1 MLSTW
6 VGNLALKKKF
16 ALLGLLAV
24 VMAGMPT
31 AVLLSRLFEQV
42 HVLKAESR
50 GVTLSEQ
57 MLQVVKLTQEHRG
70 LSAAMLGGN
79 ESKRSD
85 VTARQQAL
93 VTAYATLEKSLQDMG
108 QPEVAKSLAGVQ
120 QDWQALLSAVNGG
133 GLSAADSLQRH
144 TKLVARQLALIEQ
157 EMAVSGLALDSD
169 SQSYNLI
176 VAGLRDLPRLTE
188 KLALTRGRGTS
199 MLASEASDIPGL
211 VQLKA
216 MSELARAYGDDLA
229 RDFQAAY
236 TEGQTVPPSLAANR
250 EASVQAQVAAHALV
264 ARIIDGQASD
274 LNDTRFFAEMTDA
287 IKAQYAL
294 GSEVTKQLDVLFK
307 ARSQQALTAVAG
319 VSVVVCLIAGLGG
332 WLAWLVVHQTTRAVD
347 TALGMTQALS
357 RGDLSH
363 VAHVAQRD
371 EIGLMVQSLG
381 EAVRHF
387 REMVDGI
394 KSASESVATAAT
406 QIAQGNLDLS
416 ARTENQ
422 ASSLQQT
429 ASSME
434 EIASTVSNNT
444 NTARA
449 ANDVANQASQDA
461 RQSGDIF
468 GQVVAKMEAI
478 KQSSAK
484 IAEINAVIDG
494 IAFQT
499 NILAL
504 NAAVEAARAGE
515 QGRGFAVVAS
525 EVRSLAQRSATAA
538 REIKTLIGSS
548 VDSIDAGYSLA
559 ANTRDSIERLV
570 QRVLQV
576 SQMMSEIATS
586 SEQQHLGV
594 SQVNQAVSTLDQTT
608 QQNAALVEESSAAAS
623 SLRDQAGRLQEMVG
637 SFKLT

>member
-16 ALLGLLAV
+16 ALLGLLAL
-24 VMAGMPT
+24 VMAGIPT
-31 AVLLSRLFEQV
+31 IWLMGGLFEQV
-42 HVLKAESR
+42 RVLKAEGN
-50 GVTLSEQ
+50 GVALSKQ

-70 LSAAMLGGN
+70 LSAAMLSGN
-79 ESKRSD
+79 TSKRND
-85 VTARQQAL
+85 VLARQQAL
-93 VTAYATLEKSLQDMG
+93 GVAYADLGKALQDAA
-108 QPEVAKSLAGVQ
+108 QPDVGKNMEAIQ
-120 QDWQALLSAVNGG
+120 QDWRALQSAVSGG
-133 GLSAADSLQRH
+133 NLTAGESLQRH
-144 TKLVARQLALIEQ
+144 TKLVARQLALVEQ
-157 EMAVSGLALDSD
+157 EMAVSGLALDAD
-169 SQSYNLI
+169 TESYNLI
-176 VAGLRDLPRLTE
+176 VAALRDLPRMTE
-188 KLALTRGRGTS
+188 KLALTRGRGAA

-216 MSELARAYGDDLA
+216 MSELAVAYAEDLHRDLA
-229 RDFQAAY
+229 AAFASGQA
-236 TEGQTVPPSLAANR
+236 VPAALAASR
-250 EASVQAQVAAHALV
+250 EAADKGQVAAHTLV
-264 ARIIDGQASD
+264 ARIIDGQAGD
-274 LNDTRFFAEMTDA
+274 LNDTRFFADMTDA

-294 GSEVTKQLDVLFK
+294 TDEVIVQLNGLFA
-307 ARSQQALTAVAG
+307 ARGQQAWTLVVV
-319 VSVVVCLIAGLGG
+319 VSVAVCLIAALGG
-332 WLAWLVVHQTTRAVD
+332 VLTWLVVRQTTRAVE
-347 TALGMTQALS
+347 TALHMTQSLAQ
-357 RGDLSH
+357 GDLSR
-363 VAHVAQRD
+363 VVRIEQRD
-371 EIGLMVQSLG
+371 EIGQMVQSLG
-381 EAVRHF
+381 EAMLQF
-387 REMVDGI
+387 RGMVDGI
-394 KSASESVATAAT
+394 KTASESVATAAT

-449 ANDVANQASQDA
+449 ANDVATQASQDA

-468 GQVVAKMEAI
+468 GQVVHKMEAI

-484 IAEINAVIDG
+484 IAEINSVIDG

-548 VDSIDAGYSLA
+548 VESIDAGYSLA
-559 ANTRDSIERLV
+559 AETRDSIDRLV

-576 SQMMSEIATS
+576 SGMVSEIATS

-608 QQNAALVEESSAAAS
+608 QQNAALVEESSAAAT
-623 SLRDQAGRLQEMVG
+623 SLRDQAARLQDMVG
-637 SFKLT
+637 GFKLA